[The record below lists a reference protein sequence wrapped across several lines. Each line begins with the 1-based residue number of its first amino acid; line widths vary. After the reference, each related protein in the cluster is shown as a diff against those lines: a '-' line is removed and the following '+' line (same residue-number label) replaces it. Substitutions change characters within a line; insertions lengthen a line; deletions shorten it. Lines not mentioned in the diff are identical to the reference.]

1 MSDNLKS
8 LLARTNDI
16 LGQGKFFF
24 NFHCFLVTCVFPMII
39 GKTHSSLYFW
49 NFACQRTLDFW
60 KTEKAKLLQVEA
72 QEEMANEDLKTFEK
86 SGNLPKLTPV
96 LFNKRKESDILE
108 THRGNYKRHWETSS
122 RLESISN
129 LISNRCPGS
138 LKPGGGSVEGLRV

>member
-1 MSDNLKS
+1 MLIQRAHGSKKKFENFFTTNCLEKLHDFYAGSQTLK
-8 LLARTNDI
+8 
-16 LGQGKFFF
+16 KF
-24 NFHCFLVTCVFPMII
+24 L
-39 GKTHSSLYFW
+39 K
-49 NFACQRTLDFW
+49 

-122 RLESISN
+122 RLEPISAR
-129 LISNRCPGS
+129 ITY
-138 LKPGGGSVEGLRV
+138 

>member
-1 MSDNLKS
+1 MIFSVKEIFLIFCRRIFADPVSLKFQ
-8 LLARTNDI
+8 NH
-16 LGQGKFFF
+16 FF
-24 NFHCFLVTCVFPMII
+24 
-39 GKTHSSLYFW
+39 K
-49 NFACQRTLDFW
+49 

-122 RLESISN
+122 R
-129 LISNRCPGS
+129 
-138 LKPGGGSVEGLRV
+138 

>member
-1 MSDNLKS
+1 M
-8 LLARTNDI
+8 I
-16 LGQGKFFF
+16 
-24 NFHCFLVTCVFPMII
+24 FLVKESFFKFLSFLVSAELYGFCVGSQNLGF
-39 GKTHSSLYFW
+39 G
-49 NFACQRTLDFW
+49 

-122 RLESISN
+122 RLDPTSARISHES
-129 LISNRCPGS
+129 
-138 LKPGGGSVEGLRV
+138 

>member
-16 LGQGKFFF
+16 LGQGKFFQF
-24 NFHCFLVTCVFPMII
+24 SLLFGHVCLPDGYLTPHWGVDRGRPSRRRIPLYVFEI
-39 GKTHSSLYFW
+39 SLM
-49 NFACQRTLDFW
+49 DFW

-122 RLESISN
+122 RLE
-129 LISNRCPGS
+129 
-138 LKPGGGSVEGLRV
+138 